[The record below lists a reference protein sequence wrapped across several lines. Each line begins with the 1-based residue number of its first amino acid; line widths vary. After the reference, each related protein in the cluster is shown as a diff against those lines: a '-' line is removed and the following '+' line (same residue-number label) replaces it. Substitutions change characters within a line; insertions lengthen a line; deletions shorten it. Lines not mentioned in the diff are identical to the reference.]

1 MVRWIVFRCSN
12 TRKYNKIIMTGILRF
27 LSIMIFI
34 SCSHQEVNHEKY
46 IVVNN
51 GYIYSVVN
59 FKNDTIL
66 KLDSAKYFVCFDD
79 TVENFLIVAPKTR
92 KGWWAI
98 DFDENYLF
106 QVYNTIH
113 GEPSPDEITNGR
125 IRIVDEQGKIGFAN
139 EKGEIIIKPQFE
151 QVTAFY
157 KGFAIIGQDCRII
170 PWDTIH
176 SVSDCH
182 HYSISC
188 LKNGYIDK
196 DGIIIEIG
204 SLTFDELWDKLDFP
218 KE

>member
-1 MVRWIVFRCSN
+1 
-12 TRKYNKIIMTGILRF
+12 MTGILRF

-51 GYIYSVVN
+51 GYIYSVIN
-59 FKNDTIL
+59 FKNDTIF

-79 TVENFLIVAPKTR
+79 TAENFLIVAPKTR

-125 IRIVDEQGKIGFAN
+125 IRIVDEQGIIGFAN

-157 KGFAIIGQDCRII
+157 KGFAIIAKTVELSLGI
-170 PWDTIH
+170 PFI
-176 SVSDCH
+176 V
-182 HYSISC
+182 Y
-188 LKNGYIDK
+188 
-196 DGIIIEIG
+196 
-204 SLTFDELWDKLDFP
+204 
-218 KE
+218 